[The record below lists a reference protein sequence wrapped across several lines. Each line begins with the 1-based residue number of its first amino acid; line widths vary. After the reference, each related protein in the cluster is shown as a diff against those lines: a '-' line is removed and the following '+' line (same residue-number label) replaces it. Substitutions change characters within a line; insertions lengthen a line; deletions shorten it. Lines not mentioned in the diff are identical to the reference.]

1 MKTQIIKVST
11 LVLIAMT
18 NVALAN
24 TAQRSLNIDL
34 DSITYL
40 EDEEDTSLNFETEA
54 FLPADFN
61 PYAAPANI
69 LHTSYIV
76 EDKKTV
82 ELGFDTQ
89 VYLPEGFNPYSFF
102 FDIHSIEYIEEND
115 LIELDFDTKK
125 YLPYN
130 FNAGI
135 GK

>member
-24 TAQRSLNIDL
+24 TAQKSLNIDL

-40 EDEEDTSLNFETEA
+40 EEEEDTVLNFETGA

-76 EDKKTV
+76 EDQKTV

-102 FDIHSIEYIEEND
+102 FDIHSIEYIDEND
-115 LIELDFDTKK
+115 IIELDFDTKK
-125 YLPYN
+125 YLPTN

-135 GK
+135 GQ